1 MPAKKTAKKSAK
13 KTAKKAAGKTGK
25 IAKKVKKTTASAGEK
40 RSTETKSK
48 PKKTAVVKKENLI
61 DCVHCDGSGRCSG
74 GQPYDKDR
82 HQSIFK
88 EILLISC
95 TDCLSAAG
103 KSRKSKKMVK
113 CRICQGTGKVE
124 KT

>member
-1 MPAKKTAKKSAK
+1 MPAK

-25 IAKKVKKTTASAGEK
+25 IIKKIKKTTASAGEK
-40 RSTETKSK
+40 RYAETKSK
-48 PKKTAVVKKENLI
+48 PKKTAVVKKKNLI
-61 DCVHCDGSGRCSG
+61 DCDNCDGSGRFSA
-74 GQPYDKDR
+74 GQPYDKYR

-95 TDCLSAAG
+95 TDCLLAAG